1 MIKLGLDYHGVI
13 TDNPKLFSNLSLLIL
28 HNNGEIH
35 VITGERITPEI
46 YKHLDKLQIY
56 FTHIFSILDYH
67 IQNKTTRAW
76 QDSRG
81 WWIKR
86 EVWNKTKA
94 WYCLKNKIDLH
105 IDDSEIYGK
114 YFKTPY
120 LLYSRTGASPL
131 NIW

>member
-1 MIKLGLDYHGVI
+1 MKLGLDYHGVI
-13 TDNPKLFSNLSLLIL
+13 TDNPKHFSHLSRLIL
-28 HNNGEIH
+28 FNDGEVHI
-35 VITGERITPEI
+35 ITGERITPKI
-46 YKHLDKLQIY
+46 YKHLDRLNIY

-81 WWIKR
+81 WWIKK

-94 WYCLKNKIDLH
+94 WYCLKHKIDLH